1 MIGVLREQLLAKRAP
16 GKIWRGKLSSSA
28 ISTSVSVFALYMV
41 DKDKYASYIRKG
53 TDWLINTMKADGSW
67 GDTVESPSNM
77 TATLLTYAS
86 LYAIGEAPQKAK
98 DYLTGKFGG
107 YTDQHIIKGVL
118 DYYGKDLTFSAPI
131 LVMCALAG
139 IISRWNKIP
148 QLPFE
153 LSVMPQQ
160 FFRFLQLPV
169 VSYAIPALIAVG
181 ILRYRKGKKNILS
194 PIRELFINK
203 SLKVLEKLQPVNG
216 GFLEAAPLTAF
227 VAMCMSGAGYREH
240 ISTQKGVGFLTD
252 TVREDGSWPID
263 TDLASWMTA
272 LSVRALG
279 DDIQNKQELAGLIR
293 KNAFTHKHPFT
304 GAKEGGWG
312 WTDLPGAAPD
322 ADDTSGALVALH
334 ILLDGVYCPEV
345 GKGIEWLLDLQ
356 NKDGGMPT
364 FCKGWG
370 KLPFD
375 RSSPDISAHSLL
387 AFQLWM
393 DQLPAGLQ
401 KRCKASRLRMLKW
414 MRKIQA
420 PDGSWTPLWFGDQD
434 AADERSPLYA
444 TAMTVE
450 YISGSKE
457 PVAHDMAQK
466 GMKYIL
472 SVQNDDGGWGGAKD
486 VPSKVTLTARAL
498 SALAVWVSTFKI
510 PHSRFSIQDSR
521 FKISNLQVPDA
532 ELEVQGSRFKVQSL
546 KSGGND
552 SNSLTEHTDLQYLI
566 VEAMNRAFDYLY
578 GMYQAGEL
586 FRAEPIGLYFSRLWY
601 SEEMYNITFVLNAL
615 KKYKSSKFKV

>member
-1 MIGVLREQLLAKRAP
+1 MKRGQIDEMIGVLREQLLAKRMP
-16 GKIWRGKLSSSA
+16 GKIWRGELSSSA
-28 ISTSVSVFALYMV
+28 ISTSVSVFALHTV
-41 DKDKYASYIRKG
+41 DKEKYAPYIQKG
-53 TDWLINTMKADGSW
+53 SAWLIETMKEDGSW
-67 GDTVESPSNM
+67 GDTIESPSNM
-77 TATLLTYAS
+77 TATLLSYTTLCAV
-86 LYAIGEAPQKAK
+86 GKAPQVAK
-98 DYLTGKFGG
+98 DYLTDRFGG
-107 YTDQHIIKGVL
+107 YTDQHIIRGVL
-118 DYYGKDLTFSAPI
+118 DYYGTDLTFSAPI

-139 IISRWNKIP
+139 IISSWDKIP

-153 LSVMPQQ
+153 LAVMPQR

-181 ILRYRKGKKNILS
+181 ILRHRKGKKNILS
-194 PIRELFINK
+194 PIRESFIPK

-227 VAMCMSGAGYREH
+227 VAMCMSGAGYRQH
-240 ISTQKGVGFLTD
+240 IATQKGVGFLID
-252 TVREDGSWPID
+252 TVRDDGSWPID

-279 DDIQNKQELAGLIR
+279 NDLPEKEELAMLIR
-293 KNAFTHKHPFT
+293 QNAFTHKHSFT

-356 NKDGGMPT
+356 NSDGGMPT

-375 RSSPDISAHSLL
+375 RSSPDISAHTLL

-393 DQLPAGLQ
+393 ERLPADLQ
-401 KRCKASRLRMLKW
+401 RKCRKSMSRLLRW
-414 MRKIQA
+414 MQKIQA
-420 PDGSWTPLWFGDQD
+420 TDGSWTPLWFGDQD
-434 AADERSPLYA
+434 AGDERSPVYA

-450 YISGSKE
+450 YLSDCDDPIARE
-457 PVAHDMAQK
+457 MVRK
-466 GMKYIL
+466 GLAYL
-472 SVQNDDGGWGGAKD
+472 LATQNADGGWGGAKD

-498 SALAVWVSTFKI
+498 SALASYPET
-510 PHSRFSIQDSR
+510 DS
-521 FKISNLQVPDA
+521 
-532 ELEVQGSRFKVQSL
+532 EVMK
-546 KSGGND
+546 
-552 SNSLTEHTDLQYLI
+552 
-566 VEAMNRAFDYLY
+566 RAFNYLY
-578 GMYQAGEL
+578 EMYQAGEL

-615 KKYKSSKFKV
+615 KKYKLNIS